1 MSDIPVAMIRQ
12 RARWRGALNLLG
24 PMLGLLLV
32 CAGFALFAPAT
43 FLSVG
48 NLETI
53 VRQTTVVGTAA
64 LGMTIVMIAGGIDLS
79 VGSIVALGTVVT
91 AWFLRDGASPVAAAA
106 AGIAVG
112 ALCGCVNGL
121 LITRLK
127 VVPFI
132 VTLGM
137 LLVVRGAAKGIA
149 GQQKI
154 DAPITWLGELLA
166 ALRAE
171 HRWMLVPVGV
181 WLMLALAV
189 AVAVLLRMTRMGRH
203 MIAVGSNEETAR
215 LCGIP
220 VGRTKLIVYVLG
232 GAFAGLAGLMQF
244 SRLTVGDPTVA
255 QGLELEVIA
264 AVVIGGGSLAGGE
277 GSVLGTLCGALI
289 MTVIAN
295 GCSQI
300 GLENWVQQ
308 IATGVVIVIA
318 VALDRLRHRRMA

>member
-1 MSDIPVAMIRQ
+1 
-12 RARWRGALNLLG
+12 
-24 PMLGLLLV
+24 
-32 CAGFALFAPAT
+32 
-43 FLSVG
+43 
-48 NLETI
+48 
-53 VRQTTVVGTAA
+53 
-64 LGMTIVMIAGGIDLS
+64 MIAGGIDLS
-79 VGSIVALGTVVT
+79 VGSIVALSTVVT
-91 AWFLRDGASPVAAAA
+91 AWFLQGGSSPVEAAA
-106 AGIAVG
+106 AGITVG
-112 ALCGCVNGL
+112 ALCGCLNGL
-121 LITRLK
+121 LITRLR

-154 DAPITWLGELLA
+154 DAPTTWLRELLA
-166 ALRAE
+166 ALRTE
-171 HRWMLVPVGV
+171 QRWMLVPVGV
-181 WLMLALAV
+181 WLMLSLAV
-189 AVAVLLRMTRMGRH
+189 AVAVLLRMTRIGRH
-203 MIAVGSNEETAR
+203 VIAVGSNEETAR

-220 VGRTKLIVYVLG
+220 VEQTKLIVYVLG

-255 QGLELEVIA
+255 RGLELEVIA

>member
-1 MSDIPVAMIRQ
+1 M
-12 RARWRGALNLLG
+12 LNVFG
-24 PMLGLLLV
+24 PMLGLFV
-32 CAGFALFAPAT
+32 VYFAFALFAPRT
-43 FLSVG
+43 FLSTE

-53 VRQTTVVGTAA
+53 IRQTTVVGTAA
-64 LGMTIVMIAGGIDLS
+64 LGMTIIMIAGGIDLS
-79 VGSIVALGTVVT
+79 VGSIVALSTVVI
-91 AWFLRDGASPVAAAA
+91 AWFLKGGSSPLEAAA
-106 AGIAVG
+106 AGITVG

-121 LITRLK
+121 LITRIK

-154 DAPITWLGELLA
+154 DAPITWLRELLA

-171 HRWMLVPVGV
+171 QRWMLVPVGL
-181 WLMLALAV
+181 WLMLALAI
-189 AVAVLLRMTRMGRH
+189 AVAVFLRMTRMGRH
-203 MIAVGSNEETAR
+203 VTAVGSNEETAR
-215 LCGIP
+215 LCGIA
-220 VGRTKLIVYVLG
+220 VDQTKLLVYVLG

-289 MTVIAN
+289 MTVIAS
-295 GCSQI
+295 GCSQM
-300 GLENWVQQ
+300 GLDNWVQQ

-318 VALDRLRHRRMA
+318 VAVDRLRHRRMG